1 MSGPRGAHG
10 PASAVLQAIVDAA
23 TGATAASEGWIL
35 APRGDRLHVLAAA
48 GDRPGQLLGATVP
61 SGEGTA
67 GYVVAS
73 GQPLALAPRPDD
85 ARATSG
91 VAGMLGL
98 RPASVLCVPCAGDDS
113 VAPWSA
119 YGYTPD
125 GFWKPEISAPG
136 RYMVGPVPATSYLP
150 LSRPDK
156 VTAPGYMQL
165 SGTSFSA
172 PVVSGAAAAGQPR
185 SSRALTAAASA
196 T

>member
-1 MSGPRGAHG
+1 VSGPRGAHG

-113 VAPWSA
+113 VAGALEVVDKAGGGRFSLDDVELATLLGGIAGTALVEITGSA
-119 YGYTPD
+119 SAVPTPAELA
-125 GFWKPEISAPG
+125 GGLERLAGTEPA
-136 RYMVGPVPATSYLP
+136 RYVAL
-150 LSRPDK
+150 
-156 VTAPGYMQL
+156 
-165 SGTSFSA
+165 
-172 PVVSGAAAAGQPR
+172 AAAV
-185 SSRALTAAASA
+185 SALLDRG
-196 T
+196 